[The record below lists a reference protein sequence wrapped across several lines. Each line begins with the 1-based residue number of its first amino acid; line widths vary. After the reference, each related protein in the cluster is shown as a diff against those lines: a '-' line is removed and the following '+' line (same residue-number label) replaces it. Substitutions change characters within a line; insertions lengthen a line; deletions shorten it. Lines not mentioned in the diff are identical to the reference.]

1 MKLLYYYY
9 SSFTEVVFFLFTN
22 MSFIYKHY
30 KDKLYYA
37 AILIYC
43 KLLWCNVFITYLIC
57 LFATLADKME

>member
-1 MKLLYYYY
+1 MKLLYYYS